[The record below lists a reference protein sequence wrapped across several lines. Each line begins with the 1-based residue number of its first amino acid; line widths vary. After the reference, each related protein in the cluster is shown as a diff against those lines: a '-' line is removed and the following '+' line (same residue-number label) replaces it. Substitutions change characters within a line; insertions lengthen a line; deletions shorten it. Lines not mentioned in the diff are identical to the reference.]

1 MSASEGYWTHDQM
14 SSFSNYKPYYEET
27 TNDDSEVTNPA
38 EDEFTLILDAKN
50 QPYTKLNQITKVIG
64 EDKASVLLTPYSS
77 LKVSFWMK
85 TKRDNW
91 RDDISEFPEIEVG
104 VDTNCNAG
112 HFTSWGI
119 SDSNDDGVRD
129 DWYPSNQCL
138 YNPQGRYNNSQDN
151 HWFAG
156 GRGRFRNNAIN
167 TWEKKEY
174 TFHLDWMHR
183 GHFANNGGVATD
195 FSVIQTMY
203 MYVQYSNIAYGNVY
217 LDNFEVKESHEFIP
231 DVDVRTRLSSNN
243 FGASLTEYY
252 DPNLEIHKDIYFST
266 QAPLE
271 AQFYFYP
278 RYQSDRMFM

>member
-1 MSASEGYWTHDQM
+1 YTYDHNFDFNVNTGSLDGQYARWVISDECLSHDRCLQMSASEGYWTHDQM

-64 EDKASVLLTPYSS
+64 SDKASVLLTPYSS

-104 VDTNCNAG
+104 VDTDCNAG

-119 SDSNDDGVRD
+119 SDSNNDGVRD

-138 YNPQGRYNNSQDN
+138 YN
-151 HWFAG
+151 
-156 GRGRFRNNAIN
+156 
-167 TWEKKEY
+167 
-174 TFHLDWMHR
+174 
-183 GHFANNGGVATD
+183 
-195 FSVIQTMY
+195 
-203 MYVQYSNIAYGNVY
+203 
-217 LDNFEVKESHEFIP
+217 
-231 DVDVRTRLSSNN
+231 
-243 FGASLTEYY
+243 
-252 DPNLEIHKDIYFST
+252 
-266 QAPLE
+266 
-271 AQFYFYP
+271 
-278 RYQSDRMFM
+278 